1 MIVVAGT
8 FQIKPEKREEAAKFL
23 LHVVAETKKEAG
35 CIVYDFYA
43 DLADANLFH
52 VFEEWESI
60 AHLEAHFK
68 TPHLSELGKLMP
80 DFLAGEANVKKYE
93 VSSIAKL

>member
-8 FQIKPEKREEAAKFL
+8 FQIKSEKREEAAKFL

-35 CIVYDFYA
+35 CIVYDFYS
-43 DLADANLFH
+43 DLADSNLFH
-52 VFEEWESI
+52 VFEEWESA

-68 TPHLSELGKLMP
+68 TPHLAELGKLMP
-80 DFLAGEANVKKYE
+80 DFLAGEASVKKYE
-93 VSSIAKL
+93 IASIAKL